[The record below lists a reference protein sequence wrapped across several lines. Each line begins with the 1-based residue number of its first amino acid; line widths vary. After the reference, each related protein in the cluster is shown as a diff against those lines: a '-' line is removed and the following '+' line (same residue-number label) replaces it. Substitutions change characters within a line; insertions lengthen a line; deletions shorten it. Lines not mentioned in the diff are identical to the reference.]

1 MSAAYNNYAV
11 EVPGL
16 LTTPMYSV
24 RFTPPISGPER
35 MRQNQKYPIFT
46 VTRRKPSNSFG
57 LILLLAAVIMGCTGC
72 KERATIEIPKAILHA
87 KDATLDELLEI
98 VNRFDGITSLKA
110 NNLEAKYI
118 SKKQESGLIELE
130 KYPKAPGFILLRRP
144 DSIRFVLMAPV
155 AKNTLLTLVSVGDEF
170 RVLYHRDRTLYIGKN
185 SAKELISDDLD
196 EKPKIP
202 IRASHIL
209 DAIFLKTIPPQDPDI
224 RIAKTEEEDENAK
237 YYVVEVYRDDT
248 SRRLHPLR
256 KFWIERAGL
265 TISRQ
270 RIYNDSGQI
279 VSEISYSDTAQYE
292 EFAMPRKINIER
304 PLDGYTLELEFKEWI
319 INSDIKDEAFELQPL
334 PGMKV
339 IRFK

>member
-1 MSAAYNNYAV
+1 MK
-11 EVPGL
+11 
-16 LTTPMYSV
+16 
-24 RFTPPISGPER
+24 
-35 MRQNQKYPIFT
+35 QNQEYPIFT
-46 VTRRKPSNSFG
+46 VTLRKLSNSFG
-57 LILLLAAVIMGCTGC
+57 LIFLLAAIIMSCTGC
-72 KERATIEIPKAILHA
+72 KERTTIEVPKAILNA
-87 KDATLDELLEI
+87 KDATLDDLLDI
-98 VNRFDGITSLKA
+98 VNRFDDITSLKA

-130 KYPKAPGFILLRRP
+130 KYPKADGYILLKRP
-144 DSIRFVLMAPV
+144 DFLYFVVLAPV
-155 AKNTLLTLVSVGDEF
+155 AKTRILSLVSVGDEF
-170 RVLYHRDRTLYIGKN
+170 RVLYHRNRTLYIGKN

-209 DAIFLKTIPPQDPDI
+209 EAIFLKTIPLQDPEI
-224 RIAKTEEEDENAK
+224 LIAKIEEEDENAK
-237 YYVVEVYRDDT
+237 YYVVEVFRDDT

-270 RIYNDSGQI
+270 RIYDDSGQI
-279 VSEISYSDTAQYE
+279 VSEITYSDTAQYE
-292 EFAMPRKINIER
+292 EFAMPQKIQIER
-304 PLDGYTLELEFKEWI
+304 PLDGYTLDLEFKEWS
-319 INSDIKDEAFELQPL
+319 INPDIEDETFELQPP

>member
-1 MSAAYNNYAV
+1 
-11 EVPGL
+11 
-16 LTTPMYSV
+16 
-24 RFTPPISGPER
+24 

-46 VTRRKPSNSFG
+46 VTLKKSSNSFG
-57 LILLLAAVIMGCTGC
+57 LILLLAAIIISCTGC
-72 KERATIEIPKAILHA
+72 RERATIEVPKAILHA
-87 KDATLDELLEI
+87 KDATLDELLDI
-98 VNRFDGITSLKA
+98 VNRYDEITSLKS

-130 KYPKAPGFILLRRP
+130 KYPKAGGFILLKRP
-144 DSIRFVLMAPV
+144 DFLFFVVLAPV
-155 AKNTLLTLVSVGDEF
+155 AKTRILTLVSVGDEF
-170 RVLYHRDRTLYIGKN
+170 RVLYHRDQTLYIGQN
-185 SAKELISDDLD
+185 SAKELISEDLD

-209 DAIFLKTIPPQDPDI
+209 EAIFLKTIQLQDPDI
-224 RIAKTEEEDENAK
+224 LIARTEEEDENAK
-237 YYVVEVYRDDT
+237 YYIVEVYRDDT

-270 RIYNDSGQI
+270 RIYDDSGQI
-279 VSEISYSDTAQYE
+279 MSEITYSDTAQYE
-292 EFAMPRKINIER
+292 GFAMPRKIYIER
-304 PLDGYTLELEFKEWI
+304 PLDGYTLDLEFKEWI
-319 INSDIKDEAFELQPL
+319 INSDIKDETFELQPL